1 MMEQLAERR
10 MQREEEANAVATGHT
25 LNMSVDQ
32 GHIPHTH
39 TQPQE
44 YEDEEEYEEDEG
56 DEEEYEE
63 EDEEDEPD
71 SMTEEQRMEEGRRM
85 FQIFAARMFEQ
96 RVLTAYRE
104 KVARERQDKLLEE
117 LDEEAQLRIQ
127 REEKKAKEKER
138 KREKKRLQ
146 KLAKEEER
154 LKKEAEKAAEEDRL
168 RAIEEKKAEE
178 NRKRKE
184 EQRLKRDAEKKAAEE
199 ERRKKEEERKKRLEE
214 EREREA
220 ERERKRK
227 EHQERE
233 RRKREEAAKKAKEEK
248 EARDREAREKRER
261 DERERKEKARKKE
274 AADRENAR
282 KEEEERSKAEAL
294 AAATAAAKRPPPVSV
309 PALIPQVSQH
319 PPGSFSSP
327 HLSIA
332 TPALPKQPIG
342 HLPARP
348 RNASQQSSIQGS
360 VASSPKT
367 PQVVPRMGSSV
378 SPSTPV
384 LQHNIPG
391 PIIPPN
397 KAFQFPSH
405 IPHMAPASPLPHHIA
420 PPPGVPPPEG
430 FPISPVGVNGP
441 MSPFLPGLQRG
452 PPFPNGIPMYS
463 PAQMPLSAASQYRRF
478 ATPNG
483 MQMQVPATPGMRSL
497 PQQGRGIFMGEI
509 APGIPPQLP
518 PGVPLIAPGSPFMGN
533 RAEPVPIPG
542 NHPHSRAP
550 SGSFDTI
557 QRPAP
562 IQRPASVALPKNLD
576 DNHSSVDE
584 LSNVMGSRA
593 LLEDDG
599 EGHLTE
605 NQSPNRR
612 TSGVG
617 FSPLP
622 TRAVPFFDSRVDGLN
637 VPVPSW
643 ANPPPPGTIPTSLPN
658 TWANGAGWSDTDA
671 ARSTFNRRRINRV
684 DHIRALACK
693 KCRELGGENNNFVE
707 VSTLLRAMEQVSH
720 PDMQILMKDLA
731 EILDIEGDELNGGGI
746 LAVTHDTDG
755 RTLVRF
761 EGGEL
766 LSDGTPLHQAPG
778 APASSGFHG
787 TPGEIGSPSVGNAS
801 PFKPVP
807 PPGMM
812 VSPSP
817 SGL

>member
-1 MMEQLAERR
+1 
-10 MQREEEANAVATGHT
+10 
-25 LNMSVDQ
+25 
-32 GHIPHTH
+32 
-39 TQPQE
+39 
-44 YEDEEEYEEDEG
+44 
-56 DEEEYEE
+56 
-63 EDEEDEPD
+63 
-71 SMTEEQRMEEGRRM
+71 MTEEQRMEEGRRM

-138 KREKKRLQ
+138 KKEKKRLQ
-146 KLAKEEER
+146 KLAREEER
-154 LKKEAEKAAEEDRL
+154 LKKEAEKAAEEARL

-184 EQRLKRDAEKKAAEE
+184 EQRLRRDAEKKAVEE

-233 RRKREEAAKKAKEEK
+233 RRKREEAVKKAKEEK
-248 EARDREAREKRER
+248 EARDKEAREKRER
-261 DERERKEKARKKE
+261 DERERKEKAKKRE

-309 PALIPQVSQH
+309 PASIPQASQH
-319 PPGSFSSP
+319 PSGNFSSP

-332 TPALPKQPIG
+332 TPALPKQPAG
-342 HLPARP
+342 HSSARP
-348 RNASQQSSIQGS
+348 RNASQQGSIQGS

-367 PQVVPRMGSSV
+367 PQAVPRMGPSA
-378 SPSTPV
+378 SPSTPI

-397 KAFQFPSH
+397 KTFQFPSH
-405 IPHMAPASPLPHHIA
+405 MPHMAPTSPLPHHIA

-430 FPISPVGVNGP
+430 FPISPIGVNNP
-441 MSPFLPGLQRG
+441 MNPFLGIQRG
-452 PPFPNGIPMYS
+452 PFPNGMPMYS
-463 PAQMPLSAASQYRRF
+463 PAQMPLSAASQYRGF
-478 ATPNG
+478 AAPNG
-483 MQMQVPATPGMRSL
+483 MPMQVPATPGMRPL
-497 PQQGRGIFMGEI
+497 PQQGRGIFIGEV
-509 APGIPPQLP
+509 APGMPPQLP
-518 PGVPLIAPGSPFMGN
+518 PGVPLIAPGSPFMGS

-542 NHPHSRAP
+542 NHSHSRAL
-550 SGSFDTI
+550 SGSFD
-557 QRPAP
+557 P
-562 IQRPASVALPKNLD
+562 IQRPTPIQRPSSVAPPKNLD
-576 DNHSSVDE
+576 ENRNSVDE
-584 LSNVMGSRA
+584 LSKVMGSRA
-593 LLEDDG
+593 LLEDDD
-599 EGHLTE
+599 EGQLTQ

-622 TRAVPFFDSRVDGLN
+622 TRAVPFFDPRGKYLLN
-637 VPVPSW
+637 SVYHTTEINITQSMGSISLFRLGQTQPPWGRSQIPSLIHGQV
-643 ANPPPPGTIPTSLPN
+643 AQVCSLCSN
-658 TWANGAGWSDTDA
+658 LMKLAFLTNKQGWSDTDA

-693 KCRELGGENNNFVE
+693 TCRELGGENNNFVE

-761 EGGEL
+761 EGLEL
-766 LSDGTPLHQAPG
+766 LGVDGAPLHQAPG
-778 APASSGFHG
+778 APSSSGFHG
-787 TPGEIGSPSVGNAS
+787 VPGEIGSPNAGNAS

-817 SGL
+817 SGF

>member
-25 LNMSVDQ
+25 MNMSVGQ

-39 TQPQE
+39 SQPQE
-44 YEDEEEYEEDEG
+44 YEDDEEYEEDE
-56 DEEEYEE
+56 DEEGEYE

-71 SMTEEQRMEEGRRM
+71 TMTEEQRMEEGRRM

-138 KREKKRLQ
+138 KKEKKRLQ

-154 LKKEAEKAAEEDRL
+154 LRKEAEKAAEEARL

-184 EQRLKRDAEKKAAEE
+184 EQRLRRDAEKKAVEE
-199 ERRKKEEERKKRLEE
+199 ERRKREEERKKRLEE

-233 RRKREEAAKKAKEEK
+233 RKKREEAAKKAKEEK
-248 EARDREAREKRER
+248 DARDKEAREKRER
-261 DERERKEKARKKE
+261 DERERKERAKKKE

-309 PALIPQVSQH
+309 PTSIPQASQH
-319 PPGSFSSP
+319 PPGGFSSP

-332 TPALPKQPIG
+332 TPALPKQPVG
-342 HLPARP
+342 HSPARP
-348 RNASQQSSIQGS
+348 RNASQQGSIQGS

-367 PQVVPRMGSSV
+367 PQAVPRMGPSA
-378 SPSTPV
+378 SPSTPI

-397 KAFQFPSH
+397 KTFQFPPH
-405 IPHMAPASPLPHHIA
+405 IPHMAPTSPLPHHIA

-430 FPISPVGVNGP
+430 FPISPIAVNNP
-441 MSPFLPGLQRG
+441 MNPFLPGLQR
-452 PPFPNGIPMYS
+452 PFPNGMPMYS
-463 PAQMPLSAASQYRRF
+463 PAQMPLGAASQYRGF
-478 ATPNG
+478 AAPNG
-483 MQMQVPATPGMRSL
+483 MQMQVPATPGMRPL
-497 PQQGRGIFMGEI
+497 PQQGRGIFVAEI
-509 APGIPPQLP
+509 APGMPPQLS
-518 PGVPLIAPGSPFMGN
+518 PGVPLIAPGSPFMNN
-533 RAEPVPIPG
+533 RVEPVPIPG
-542 NHPHSRAP
+542 NHSHSRAL
-550 SGSFDTI
+550 SGSFDPI
-557 QRPAP
+557 HRPTP
-562 IQRPASVALPKNLD
+562 IQRPSSVAPPKNLD
-576 DNHSSVDE
+576 DNRNSIDE
-584 LSNVMGSRA
+584 LSKVMGSRA
-593 LLEDDG
+593 LLEDDD

-605 NQSPNRR
+605 NQSPDRR

-622 TRAVPFFDSRVDGLN
+622 TRTVPFFDSRVDGLN
-637 VPVPSW
+637 IPVPSW
-643 ANPPPPGTIPTSLPN
+643 TNPAPLGTISNSLPN
-658 TWANGAGWSDTDA
+658 TWASGAGWSDTDA

-766 LSDGTPLHQAPG
+766 LGVDGAPLHQAPG

-787 TPGEIGSPSVGNAS
+787 VPGEIGSPSAGNAS

-812 VSPSP
+812 VSPNP
-817 SGL
+817 SGF